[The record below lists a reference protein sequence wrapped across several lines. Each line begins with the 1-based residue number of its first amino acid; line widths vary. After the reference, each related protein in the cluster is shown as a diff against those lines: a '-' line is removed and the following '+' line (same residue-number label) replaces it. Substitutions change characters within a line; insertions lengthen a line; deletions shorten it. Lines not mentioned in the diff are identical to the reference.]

1 MPTRMEDFGFFL
13 SRTFASTK
21 AKRKTW
27 PYVPGTYFVTD
38 PAAPVAVTTL
48 GSVALAEAVSHDPP
62 EGLCIVGKLETENI
76 GIEKIVKN
84 TVSNPAI
91 RYLICAGSEPPR
103 HLSGATMLALFANGI
118 DENHRIPE
126 APGVRPILPNTSAT
140 EVRTFRDQVQPIDMI
155 GCTDVAAIHARAK
168 ELAAEVQPAPPG
180 PHSEAGAGEFKR
192 APAPAGQIEAEHV
205 IATATDP
212 KRITLDKAGY
222 FVIHVIGDALA
233 VEHYGYDEQL
243 LHVIE
248 GRDARSIYL
257 TLIRNSW
264 VSQLDHAAY
273 LGKELARAEWC
284 MKHGANFVQD
294 GV

>member
-1 MPTRMEDFGFFL
+1 MEDFGFFL
-13 SRTFASTK
+13 SRTFANTK

-27 PYVPGTYFVTD
+27 PYVPGTYFVAD

-48 GSVALAEAVSHDPP
+48 GSVALAEAVSHNPP
-62 EGLCIVGKLETENI
+62 PGLCIVGKLETENI

-91 RYLICAGSEPPR
+91 RYLVCAGSEPPK

-126 APGVRPILPNTSAT
+126 APGMRPILPNTSAA
-140 EVRTFRDQVQPIDMI
+140 EVRAFREQVQPINMI
-155 GCTDVAAIHARAK
+155 GCTDVAAIHARVK
-168 ELAAEVQPAPPG
+168 ELASNTQPAPPG
-180 PHSEAGAGEFKR
+180 PHGKAGLSEFKR
-192 APAPAGQIEAEHV
+192 APGMVGQVDAEHV

-212 KRITLDKAGY
+212 QRIKLDKAGY
-222 FVIHVIGDALA
+222 FVIHVLGDALA
-233 VEHYGYDEQL
+233 VEHYDYDEKL
-243 LHVIE
+243 LRVIE

-257 TLIRNSW
+257 TLIRNGW

-284 MKHGANFVQD
+284 MKHGVRFVQD
-294 GV
+294 GA